1 MGADSRFVA
10 PRDKSR
16 RPLDFAWL
24 DPVEWEIETQFEWD
38 RHHRGLANLGKQM
51 TFVAMTSFADLVGK
65 TLPFR
70 VQL

>member
-24 DPVEWEIETQFEWD
+24 DPVEWDIETQFEWG
-38 RHHRGLANLGKQM
+38 RHHRGLANLGK
-51 TFVAMTSFADLVGK
+51 
-65 TLPFR
+65 
-70 VQL
+70 